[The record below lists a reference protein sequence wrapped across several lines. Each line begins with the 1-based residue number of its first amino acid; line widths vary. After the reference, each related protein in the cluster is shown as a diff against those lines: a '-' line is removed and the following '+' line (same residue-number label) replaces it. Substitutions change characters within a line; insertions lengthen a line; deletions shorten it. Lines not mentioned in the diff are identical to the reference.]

1 MFGLSYFCSK
11 RTGKQANLAV
21 QKKFFMNGLD
31 GNPAGNAVP
40 AQIPIYR
47 DIYDYFMFIRSQLDY
62 RKGTYI
68 FNLRKKLY
76 CEQINTILACAS
88 QLSFLDNST
97 FVNPHEQKLE
107 GNYMDLESEFIRTI
121 HYSLQV
127 CIVTVSVFSHA
138 NV

>member
-1 MFGLSYFCSK
+1 M
-11 RTGKQANLAV
+11 AV

-68 FNLRKKLY
+68 FNLRKTLY

-121 HYSLQV
+121 HYNLQV
-127 CIVTVSVFSHA
+127 CIVTVSVFFA
-138 NV
+138 C